1 MIVVGTK
8 PHEEKISCF
17 NRSSAH
23 IANSVPG
30 DGLVAHR
37 HALLA
42 VANSLGSRLI
52 TIFGGAIEDF
62 YTSFDGLVRH
72 YVEACVSP
80 PYSVRSPLN
89 SGRIPEAKL
98 QISHPADS
106 ISFIG

>member
-1 MIVVGTK
+1 MRK
-8 PHEEKISCF
+8 RLAAF

-62 YTSFDGLVRH
+62 YTSFDGLVRY

-80 PYSVRSPLN
+80 PYFVRSPLN
-89 SGRIPEAKL
+89 SARIPEAKL
-98 QISHPADS
+98 QISNPADA